1 MDISVLYHSCHG
13 NCCTTPV
20 ATDSSCRHSHFL
32 CIRFLETLQINF
44 SHDNYSER
52 FHDLVPIGF
61 QKMAKPDVR
70 DAFVCP
76 YNRRVNGMIFWR
88 YNWKGFS
95 EIFEIVCSFDTS
107 LVFILKYKWY
117 KKLMTFYLLTK
128 PTKINVA
135 KSINT

>member
-88 YNWKGFS
+88 YNWKRFS
-95 EIFEIVCSFDTS
+95 LFWNFRNNM
-107 LVFILKYKWY
+107 FIR
-117 KKLMTFYLLTK
+117 
-128 PTKINVA
+128 
-135 KSINT
+135 